1 MTSRDLPKDAQV
13 VRYVKPTHV
22 REDGSIDGENFR
34 LSTNGSPL
42 SVNWLEYFRGRNKEQ
57 QLREVRKLIRLSL
70 RPNGCFAELNVGTT
84 IRDLELLLPA
94 IRFVHS
100 PSEAT
105 PHYDADPSHSEI
117 FGLPPLA
124 SPESALIGE
133 MISECVGATHPAV
146 A

>member
-1 MTSRDLPKDAQV
+1 MTPSDLPNDSHV

-34 LSTNGSPL
+34 LSINSSPL

-70 RPNGCFAELNVGTT
+70 RPNGRFAELNVGTT
-84 IRDLELLLPA
+84 IRDLELLLPTL
-94 IRFVHS
+94 RFVHS

-105 PHYDADPSHSEI
+105 PRYDADPSHSEI
-117 FGLPPLA
+117 LGLPPGG
-124 SPESALIGE
+124 SPQAALVGE
-133 MISECVGATHPAV
+133 MIAECVGTIQL
-146 A
+146 